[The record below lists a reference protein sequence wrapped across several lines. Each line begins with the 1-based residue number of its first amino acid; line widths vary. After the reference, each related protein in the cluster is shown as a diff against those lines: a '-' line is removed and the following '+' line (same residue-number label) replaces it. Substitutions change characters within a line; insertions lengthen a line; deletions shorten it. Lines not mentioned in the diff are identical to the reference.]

1 MSRRTIQWLVV
12 FSALSIIGVLI
23 TQLYWVRR
31 IIEIRNREFSQ
42 QAHVA
47 LQYVAEELAA
57 VSNVMLQNNP
67 VEQLSPDY
75 FLINTNARTQP
86 DILEHFLREAF
97 TRQNIITD
105 FEIGIYDCNTNA
117 MQYGMMLSTR
127 NQNKAPTQTANWL
140 KTDKYPYYVGIRFP
154 SQAGTLPWELEGW
167 MWSTI
172 LIIVALGF
180 FAYALFVILR
190 QKQLSDEQR
199 DFINNMTHELQTPI
213 SSIRIASEVLENPG
227 ITAQPDRYNRYV
239 NIVKEEIGRLQRQ
252 VELVL
257 TTAKAERNMLDVKPG
272 PLDAHQ
278 EILSVLEKY
287 HGKVTAS
294 LKASN
299 SLIEADRDHF
309 RGMISNLIDNAIK
322 YSPGEPEVHISTAS
336 TGKRL
341 SISISDKGIG
351 IAPDQQK
358 RIFEKFYRVPSG
370 DVHNVKGFGIGL
382 SYVKEIVR
390 THGWKLELNSRP
402 GKGSEFKILANLA

>member
-23 TQLYWVRR
+23 TQIYWVKR
-31 IIEIRNREFSQ
+31 IVEIRNREFSQ

-47 LQYVAEELAA
+47 LQDVAEELAS

-86 DILEHFLREAF
+86 DILEHYLREAF
-97 TRQNIITD
+97 TKQNIVTD

-117 MQYGMMLSTR
+117 MQYGMMLSTK
-127 NQNKAPTQTANWL
+127 NQDKIPTTTAHWL

-154 SQAGTLPWELEGW
+154 SQTASLPWELEGW
-167 MWSTI
+167 MWSSF

-190 QKQLSDEQR
+190 QKQLSDEQK

-213 SSIRIASEVLENPG
+213 SSIRIASDVLANPA
-227 ITAQPDRYNRYV
+227 IVSQPDRYNRYV
-239 NIVKEEIGRLQRQ
+239 NLVKEEIGRLQRQ

-257 TTAKAERNMLDVKPG
+257 TTAKAERNMLDIREEVI
-272 PLDAHQ
+272 DAHE
-278 EILSVLEKY
+278 EIRSVLVRY
-287 HGKVTAS
+287 RGQVSHDFSATNATI
-294 LKASN
+294 L
-299 SLIEADRDHF
+299 ADRDHF
-309 RGMISNLIDNAIK
+309 HGMIGNLVDNAVK
-322 YSPGEPEVHISTAS
+322 YSGAEPDVRIST
-336 TGKRL
+336 TNIGKKL
-341 SISISDKGIG
+341 SIDISDKGIG
-351 IAPDQQK
+351 ISPEQQK
-358 RIFEKFYRVPSG
+358 KIFDKFYRVPSG
-370 DVHNVKGFGIGL
+370 DIHNAKGFGIGL

-390 THGWKLELNSRP
+390 AHGWKLELSSSP
-402 GKGSEFKILANLA
+402 GKGSRFRILANLR